1 MLDALISSKT
11 RIKLLLKFFLN
22 PESSS
27 YLRSLEGEFGESTN
41 SIRIE
46 LNRFEDAG
54 MLHSFNDGNRK
65 MFKANI
71 GHPLFKEVR
80 NIVLKHTGIDRIV
93 EHIVERLGDLDRVY
107 LTGDLAKGINAE
119 IVDLIFV
126 GNPDRE
132 YLTNLVS
139 KAEKIAE
146 RKIKYVIYSIEE
158 AVDKP
163 FPKTQYLLLW
173 NNGATK
179 K

>member
-41 SIRIE
+41 AIRVE

-54 MLHSFNDGNRK
+54 MLNSFNDGNRK

-71 GHPLFKEVR
+71 AHPLFMEVR
-80 NIVLKHTGIDRIV
+80 NIVLKHTGLDRIV
-93 EHIVERLGDLDRVY
+93 ENVVERLGELDRVY
-107 LTGDLAKGINAE
+107 LGGDLAKGINAD

-126 GNPDRE
+126 GNPERD
-132 YLTNLVS
+132 YLTTLIT
-139 KAEKIAE
+139 KAEKMAE
-146 RKIKYVIYSIEE
+146 RKIRYVIYSVEE
-158 AVDKP
+158 ADKKP
-163 FPKTQYLLLW
+163 FPKNKYLLLW
-173 NNGATK
+173 NNGELK
-179 K
+179 